1 MDLDLNFILRLIPAL
16 LEGSVTTI
24 QLAVA
29 SFAIVLVWG
38 LVVALVQQ
46 RGGIAG
52 AICHGYVEFVR
63 NTPMLI
69 LLYLAYFGLPMVGIM
84 LSEFGCG
91 LLVLSF
97 QNGGYVA
104 EIYRGGLQSVNRNQY
119 EAGRA
124 LGMSTTTLY
133 RTVILPQT
141 LIRVIPPMTNQ
152 ATVTIKDTAQV
163 SVIALMEMTKTGQVW
178 LERSGNP
185 YDVFVTVAILYL
197 VFTTIAG
204 ALGKMLERRWK
215 FSQ

>member
-1 MDLDLNFILRLIPAL
+1 MTFDLLFIGRLIPAL
-16 LEGSVTTI
+16 LHGAVTTL
-24 QLAVA
+24 QLAIA
-29 SFAIVLVWG
+29 SFLIVLIWG
-38 LVVALVQQ
+38 LVVALAQQ
-46 RGGIAG
+46 RGR
-52 AICHGYVEFVR
+52 AISAVCRGYTEFVR

-69 LLYLAYFGLPMVGIM
+69 LLYLAYFGLPMVGIT

-91 LLVLSF
+91 LLVLTF

-104 EIYRGGLQSVNRNQY
+104 EIYRGGLQSINRRQY

-124 LGMSTTTLY
+124 LGMRTVTLY
-133 RTVILPQT
+133 RTVILPQM
-141 LIRVIPPMTNQ
+141 LVRVIPPLTNQ

-197 VFTTIAG
+197 AFTSAAG
-204 ALGKMLERRWK
+204 ALGRLLERRWA
-215 FSQ
+215 FGQ